1 MKTYKRVSIKKQ
13 PTPKKGFEFTGWA
26 TFNWGIC
33 HNRVFRTRREA
44 IMSLTHGS
52 DGDQY
57 HTWQEMRSHMK
68 VVKVKCTVL

>member
-1 MKTYKRVSIKKQ
+1 MKKSIKQ

-33 HNRVFRTRREA
+33 HGRVYRTRREA
-44 IMSLTHGS
+44 IYALTHGKS
-52 DGDQY
+52 GEQLY
-57 HTWQEMRSHMK
+57 TWQEMKKYMK

>member
-26 TFNWGIC
+26 TFNWGLC
-33 HNRVFRTRREA
+33 HNRVYRTRREA
-44 IMSLTHGS
+44 VASLT
-52 DGDQY
+52 DTY
-57 HTWQEMRSHMK
+57 YEWQEVKHYMK